1 MMYKELSIEKYI
13 PKKYRNTVEDFY
25 KDMDGCWLNLK
36 EGYIS
41 ADNEATSIHEDT
53 IKDVKYKLKTIISE
67 VEFENMTREEI
78 INFLNK

>member
-1 MMYKELSIEKYI
+1 MYKELSIEKYI

-53 IKDVKYKLKTIISE
+53 IKDVKSKLKTIISE

-78 INFLNK
+78 MHFLNK